1 MKTYVFF
8 EGATEKHVCDRI
20 AKIMP
25 ELDLDTGSGQGKG
38 QINAEMRK
46 KLGPFLTKQQPI
58 RCLILRDLDA
68 HDGETIERLVQSI
81 QDVWRNEF
89 QKRGV
94 QHSIDLISE
103 HPDHDNVFILAMTD
117 PDLRVA
123 LHIATYRWREEFIKS
138 TIDDYVLRLALESA
152 TAAAL
157 IASKPWQASAEHII
171 DKVTRQIPELLRNN
185 GIPLQEAKDYVR
197 LYAAV
202 IQAHTS
208 PPVFAQRV
216 LEHVTDE
223 RIRSVF
229 APLVAACEFVRGV
242 GR

>member
-1 MKTYVFF
+1 MKTFVFF
-8 EGATEKHVCDRI
+8 EGATEKHVCNRI
-20 AKIMP
+20 ARIMS
-25 ELDLDTGSGQGKG
+25 ELDLDTGSGQGKR

-58 RCLILRDLDA
+58 RCLILRDLDE
-68 HDGETIERLVQSI
+68 HDHETTERLVQSI
-81 QDVWRNEF
+81 QDAWRDEF

-94 QHSIDLISE
+94 QHSIDPISE
-103 HPDHDNVFILAMTD
+103 HPDHDNVFMLAMTD
-117 PDLRVA
+117 PDLRLA
-123 LHIATYRWREEFIKS
+123 LHIATYRWREEFIKA
-138 TIDDYVLRLALESA
+138 TIDDYVLTLALESA

-157 IASKPWQASAEHII
+157 IAHKPWQASAGHII

-202 IQAHTS
+202 IQEHTS
-208 PPVFAQRV
+208 PPVFAQKV
-216 LEHVTDE
+216 LAHVTDE

-229 APLVAACEFVRGV
+229 APLVAACEFIRG